1 MILGNIMQ
9 MFEDILYEEDERAI
23 TGFINSNGDLEY
35 SIYECIDGGFID
47 FKNRGYNKDELLKL
61 LEIELDNFANR
72 NIPTLFILGHN
83 IIINLAND
91 KYVDRDELDDE
102 VYEISH
108 SIMQGNDSGDIFIDS
123 IKDKASW
130 KIAR

>member
-1 MILGNIMQ
+1 M
-9 MFEDILYEEDERAI
+9 
-23 TGFINSNGDLEY
+23 
-35 SIYECIDGGFID
+35 
-47 FKNRGYNKDELLKL
+47 
-61 LEIELDNFANR
+61 ANR

-108 SIMQGNDSGDIFIDS
+108 SIMQGNDSGDIFIES
-123 IKDKASW
+123 IKEKASW